1 MSLEQLALVTSLFQQ
16 LCVYLVI
23 AWLLSKTPLFMP
35 LTQVTLSLPHKL
47 VCYLIF
53 STFCILGTYFGLR
66 IENSIANTRAI
77 GAVLGGIVGG
87 PAVGLLVGLTG
98 GIHRYSLGGFTAL
111 ACMFS
116 TVAEGLL
123 GGLVHRHFVQRRR
136 LDRLFNPWMVAAVA
150 FVAELMQMSIIL
162 LVARPLADA
171 WHLVQNIAAP
181 MLVANTL
188 GAAMFMGMILD
199 RRAMLEKYSVAF
211 SARALKIAERAMGV
225 LDQGFTPQ
233 NCSQM
238 ARILYEET
246 GVGAVAITDC
256 QQLLAF
262 IGIGEDHHLPGTPI
276 TSPHTFAAISR
287 NEVVYAD
294 GNLIPYSCTLHPEC
308 KLGSSLVIP
317 LRGEEGQV
325 IGTIKLYEPKRKLFS
340 SMNRTLGEGI
350 ARLLSGQILSGKYN
364 EQKRLLAQGE
374 IKLLQAQINPHFLFN
389 ALNTLS
395 AVIRRDPEQ
404 ARVLVQHLSTFFRKN
419 LKRQSDEVSLRD
431 ELEHVDAYLQIE
443 QARFADHLQV
453 QWQIPDSLLES
464 RLLAFSLQ
472 PVVENAIKH
481 GISQML
487 EPGCLTLSAEAAAG
501 CLQLVVSDNAGL
513 YQPPADRSG
522 LGMNIVDRRIKARYG
537 EQYGVRVECEP
548 GLLTRVIITLPQ
560 TEVSC

>member
-171 WHLVQNIAAP
+171 WHLVQNIALP

-374 IKLLQAQINPHFLFN
+374 IKLLQAQINPHFLFMRIL
-389 ALNTLS
+389 LN
-395 AVIRRDPEQ
+395 VNR
-404 ARVLVQHLSTFFRKN
+404 
-419 LKRQSDEVSLRD
+419 
-431 ELEHVDAYLQIE
+431 Y
-443 QARFADHLQV
+443 
-453 QWQIPDSLLES
+453 
-464 RLLAFSLQ
+464 
-472 PVVENAIKH
+472 
-481 GISQML
+481 
-487 EPGCLTLSAEAAAG
+487 
-501 CLQLVVSDNAGL
+501 
-513 YQPPADRSG
+513 SG
-522 LGMNIVDRRIKARYG
+522 G
-537 EQYGVRVECEP
+537 
-548 GLLTRVIITLPQ
+548 T
-560 TEVSC
+560 

>member
-1 MSLEQLALVTSLFQQ
+1 MSLEQLELVTSLFQQ

-98 GIHRYSLGGFTAL
+98 GLHRYSLGGFTAL

-171 WHLVQNIAAP
+171 WHLVQNIALP

-404 ARVLVQHLSTFFRKN
+404 ARALVQHLSTFFRKN

-431 ELEHVDAYLQIE
+431 ELEHVQAYLQIE
-443 QARFADHLQV
+443 QARFADHLSV
-453 QWQIPDSLLES
+453 QWQIPESLLEC

-487 EPGCLTLSAEAAAG
+487 EPGCLTLSAEASEG
-501 CLQLVVSDNAGL
+501 YLQLVVSDNAGL
-513 YQPPADRSG
+513 YQPPVDKSG

-548 GLLTRVIITLPQ
+548 GRLTRVIITLPRM
-560 TEVSC
+560 EVSC

>member
-171 WHLVQNIAAP
+171 WHLVQNIALP
-181 MLVANTL
+181 MLVANTI

-404 ARVLVQHLSTFFRKN
+404 ARTLVQHLSTFFRKN

-431 ELEHVDAYLQIE
+431 ELEHVQAYLQIE
-443 QARFADHLQV
+443 QARFADHLSV
-453 QWQIPDSLLES
+453 QWQIPESLLEC

-487 EPGCLTLSAEAAAG
+487 EPGCLTLSAEASEG
-501 CLQLVVSDNAGL
+501 YLQLVVSDNAGL
-513 YQPPADRSG
+513 YQPPVDKSG

-548 GLLTRVIITLPQ
+548 GRLTRVIITLPRM
-560 TEVSC
+560 EVSC

>member
-1 MSLEQLALVTSLFQQ
+1 MSLEQLALVISLFQQ

-171 WHLVQNIAAP
+171 WHLVQNIALP

-404 ARVLVQHLSTFFRKN
+404 ARTLVQHLSTFFRKN

-431 ELEHVDAYLQIE
+431 ELEHVQAYLQIE
-443 QARFADHLQV
+443 QARFADHLSV
-453 QWQIPDSLLES
+453 QWQIPEALLEC

-487 EPGCLTLSAEAAAG
+487 EPGCLTLSAEASQG
-501 CLQLVVSDNAGL
+501 VLQLVVSDNAGL

-522 LGMNIVDRRIKARYG
+522 LGMNIVDRRLKARYG

-548 GLLTRVIITLPQ
+548 GRLTRVLITLPL
-560 TEVSC
+560 TEVAC